1 MIINEIHE
9 SGLFDLFKKIIDIDN
24 YYASKGKSDQSSDMD
39 GRVRLGDN
47 INALLE
53 HVSITFDM
61 KDLTLF
67 DLHTLSKMTPHIN
80 WKFSGYGMNVFG
92 NNINIKEYPDINHYI
107 NESKSVVNGIDL
119 KLYKQKN
126 DILLPIGLKKYEANI
141 RFQGSTILRFFD
153 GFLEKFIYSNIK
165 IENNK
170 ITEESEEI
178 TLQTIYRNFI
188 DLFLNISYKSNVK
201 SSLIE
206 DFIINKDIYSY
217 ILYNKLSLFEA
228 TPYKISYPKGT
239 IDFFGLDNIN
249 SASRNIL
256 ELKSDFKDHQK
267 YKERDI
273 YFYFVCS
280 STIHDF
286 LIMNLCSSVGD
297 SSIQAFKFIDHERFD
312 IMFSC
317 TNYKFKIPSELE
329 KRFGV
334 RINLMFNHNTE
345 CRNLIMSGDKLTNI
359 NHPSN
364 KYGLI
369 LSGQPI
375 KYTIKVSL
383 HDVRKLISD
392 WENIDIDSYDGSFE
406 NNPYT
411 NTIKNLLIISNK
423 IRSIWKS
430 LIDVNC
436 EW

>member
-80 WKFSGYGMNVFG
+80 WNFSGYGFNVFG
-92 NNINIKEYPDINHYI
+92 NSINIKEYPDINHYI

-119 KLYKQKN
+119 RLYRQKD
-126 DILLPIGLKKYEANI
+126 DILLPIGLKKYEANVT
-141 RFQGSTILRFFD
+141 FQGLSILRFFD

-165 IENNK
+165 IENDE
-170 ITEESEEI
+170 ISEESKKI
-178 TLQTIYRNFI
+178 TLQTIYKNFI
-188 DLFLNISYKSNVK
+188 DLFLDISYKYNVK

-206 DFIINKDIYSY
+206 DFIIHKDIYSY
-217 ILYNKLSLFEA
+217 IVNNELSLFES
-228 TPYKISYPKGT
+228 TPYKISYPHGS
-239 IDFFGLDNIN
+239 IDLFGVNDSSSLVKNVE
-249 SASRNIL
+249 
-256 ELKSDFKDHQK
+256 ELKSMFNEDKK
-267 YKERDI
+267 YKEHDI
-273 YFYFVCS
+273 YFYFACS
-280 STIHDF
+280 STIHNF
-286 LIMNLCSSVGD
+286 LLMNLCTSCGHSSLKTFH
-297 SSIQAFKFIDHERFD
+297 IIDHERFD
-312 IMFSC
+312 ILFSD
-317 TNYKFKIPSELE
+317 TNYKFKIPSDLE
-329 KRFGV
+329 KTFGV

-345 CRNLIMSGDKLTNI
+345 CRNLIMNNTKITNV

-375 KYTIKVSL
+375 KFIIKVSL
-383 HDVRKLISD
+383 DDARSMINNWK
-392 WENIDIDSYDGSFE
+392 DIDLSGDSTSFDY
-406 NNPYT
+406 NPFIK
-411 NTIKNLLIISNK
+411 TIKNLLLISNMTD
-423 IRSIWKS
+423 SIWKS
-430 LIDVNC
+430 LI
-436 EW
+436 EKE